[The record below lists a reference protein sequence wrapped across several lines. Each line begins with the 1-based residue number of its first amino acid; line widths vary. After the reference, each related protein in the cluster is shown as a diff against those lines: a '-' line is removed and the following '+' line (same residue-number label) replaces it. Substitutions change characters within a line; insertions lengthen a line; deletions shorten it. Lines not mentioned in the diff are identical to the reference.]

1 MLLIQAKRNISQIFA
16 FELKSTHHL
25 LQVLLHKKRCKE
37 ENKCSSNTVL
47 ATITQS
53 VSCVA

>member
-1 MLLIQAKRNISQIFA
+1 MLWIQAKRNISQIFA
-16 FELKSTHHL
+16 FELKNTHHL

-53 VSCVA
+53 VSCVT

>member
-1 MLLIQAKRNISQIFA
+1 MLWIQAKRNISQIFV
-16 FELKSTHHL
+16 FELKNTHHL
-25 LQVLLHKKRCKE
+25 LQVLLHKKRCNE

>member
-1 MLLIQAKRNISQIFA
+1 MLWIQGKRNISQIFV
-16 FELKSTHHL
+16 FELKNTHHL
-25 LQVLLHKKRCKE
+25 LQVLLHKKRCNE